1 MVKKELLIKLQNQAK
16 RGCVS
21 FGYGEDGRKYYSV
34 NGSTDKIKHRNIIE
48 DIIGDSPIFCGVNYA
63 FTILEPSVPDSV
75 FLMIDPFYDALKFTP
90 KILDFSMRKEKLYF
104 ALPLPPGYDNRYFTC
119 AEKKLIEYAK
129 QKKINLILMYSS
141 KEPCYHCLPTI
152 DSVYFLR
159 NNEIRMINKDF
170 YSLNWCNETVFK
182 FNMDK

>member
-1 MVKKELLIKLQNQAK
+1 MIKKELLIKLQEQAK

-63 FTILEPSVPDSV
+63 FTILEPFVPDSI

-90 KILDFSMRKEKLYF
+90 KILGFRKRKEKLYF
-104 ALPLPPGYDNRYFTC
+104 APQLPSGYDNRYFTC
-119 AEKKLIEYAK
+119 AEKKLIEYAE

-152 DSVYFLR
+152 NSVYFLR
-159 NNEIRMINKDF
+159 NNEIKEIKRES
-170 YSLNWCNETVFK
+170 YSVIWANEIACK
-182 FNMDK
+182 FEMK